1 MSLQTFLVDNRL
13 ELIKR
18 TRAKVATRPSP
29 QPSEAELEHG
39 VPLFLSQLAEA
50 LCDEEEQDKRKLSG
64 PATEPD
70 PPPTN
75 PKIAQSAT
83 LHGKDLRKLG
93 FTIEQVV
100 HDYGDVCQAVTE
112 LAVEQGAMV
121 TTVEFHTLN
130 RCLDNA
136 IAGAVTSWNAERD
149 RTMAEG
155 EGHLAAFRRELL
167 DLVETA
173 TVSFEVLRDGR
184 VGSSGATAAVLG
196 QSLVEMRTL
205 LDKQAGGGDKGRSI

>member
-50 LCDEEEQDKRKLSG
+50 LRDEEEQDKKLSG

-155 EGHLAAFRRELL
+155 EGGHMAVFRRELF

-173 TVSFEVLRDGR
+173 IVSFEVLRDGR

-196 QSLVEMRTL
+196 QSLVEMRGL
-205 LDKQAGGGDKGRSI
+205 LEGGRR